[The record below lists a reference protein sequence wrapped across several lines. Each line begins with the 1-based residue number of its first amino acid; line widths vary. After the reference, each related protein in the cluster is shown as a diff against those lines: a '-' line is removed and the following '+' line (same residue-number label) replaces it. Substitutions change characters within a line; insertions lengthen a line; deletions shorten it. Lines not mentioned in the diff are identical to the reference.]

1 MAKLE
6 HIFMMLLEKKDF
18 DKSDLINAIKQ
29 ISGVRKDKI
38 ETRLSKLIE
47 SRKLFLYNKNM
58 ISLDST
64 SKLTDLNFDEIYD
77 YGPITFG
84 RKGRQTFIVS
94 NFEKEKHEKMI
105 GDIKSDLPNFKQE
118 VDELLI
124 EIENLIVQNLNPLD
138 ALGQI
143 SLINLTGDPEKYS
156 ESSFKGKQ
164 FFVELV
170 HNIILKH
177 DFSAFPKN
185 SDYTKLGE
193 LEELLNE
200 YWSKFT
206 WLIMYETMSKDELSL
221 EEQDIYFRTISHFLF
236 MRGDAYSQHNQQI
249 AEELFSNINHI
260 LSRKGFTIE
269 DYFSTLNEIDKQINL
284 NLSSFFGFLAKIK
297 EEHNLWLD
305 YVEIRI
311 KEGKS
316 LQEIDAE
323 YKKRVPEIRA
333 KLDNDYEKYKEI
345 DSPRCL
351 YEIKLNEK
359 INKTLLDALVL
370 NFESNRDWTSPF
382 NISNAPLRPLIKVE
396 EKYYCFIE
404 QHLIRNVIPIIESF
418 LLDPE
423 FNEYG
428 DEKGNYFE
436 SKTLELIHTI
446 LPDAEIYSKLK
457 YPKRT
462 ELDGLV
468 IYKDNLF
475 LIEIKGKKRRCIAC
489 TEDILNMTKE
499 DVQEHINKTFEQ
511 SKRALEYIKSNAEV
525 KFTCKEKDMTILIK
539 EKDFKNIYLINVTA
553 DSFSEFTT
561 DLRVLKSWDPELIKG
576 DVYPWNVNIYDLLV
590 VTDLLE
596 NENDF
601 IEYVSERVRLGKDND
616 IVAMDE
622 LDYLGYY
629 LDNESLTKTEDID
642 GRTIPKIIGYS
653 EDIDKW
659 YSYQRGEV
667 DFAEKPRKKS

>member
-18 DKSDLINAIKQ
+18 DKSDLIDATKQ

-38 ETRLSKLIE
+38 EKRLSKLIE

-170 HNIILKH
+170 HNSILKH

-221 EEQDIYFRTISHFLF
+221 EEQDIYFRTISHFQCLF
-236 MRGDAYSQHNQQI
+236 Q
-249 AEELFSNINHI
+249 
-260 LSRKGFTIE
+260 
-269 DYFSTLNEIDKQINL
+269 
-284 NLSSFFGFLAKIK
+284 
-297 EEHNLWLD
+297 
-305 YVEIRI
+305 
-311 KEGKS
+311 
-316 LQEIDAE
+316 
-323 YKKRVPEIRA
+323 
-333 KLDNDYEKYKEI
+333 
-345 DSPRCL
+345 
-351 YEIKLNEK
+351 
-359 INKTLLDALVL
+359 
-370 NFESNRDWTSPF
+370 
-382 NISNAPLRPLIKVE
+382 
-396 EKYYCFIE
+396 
-404 QHLIRNVIPIIESF
+404 
-418 LLDPE
+418 
-423 FNEYG
+423 
-428 DEKGNYFE
+428 
-436 SKTLELIHTI
+436 
-446 LPDAEIYSKLK
+446 
-457 YPKRT
+457 
-462 ELDGLV
+462 
-468 IYKDNLF
+468 
-475 LIEIKGKKRRCIAC
+475 
-489 TEDILNMTKE
+489 
-499 DVQEHINKTFEQ
+499 TF
-511 SKRALEYIKSNAEV
+511 
-525 KFTCKEKDMTILIK
+525 
-539 EKDFKNIYLINVTA
+539 
-553 DSFSEFTT
+553 
-561 DLRVLKSWDPELIKG
+561 
-576 DVYPWNVNIYDLLV
+576 
-590 VTDLLE
+590 
-596 NENDF
+596 
-601 IEYVSERVRLGKDND
+601 
-616 IVAMDE
+616 
-622 LDYLGYY
+622 
-629 LDNESLTKTEDID
+629 
-642 GRTIPKIIGYS
+642 
-653 EDIDKW
+653 
-659 YSYQRGEV
+659 
-667 DFAEKPRKKS
+667 

>member
-6 HIFMMLLEKKDF
+6 QIFMMLLEKNDF
-18 DKSDLINAIKQ
+18 NKSDLIDATKQ
-29 ISGVRKDKI
+29 ISGVKEDKI
-38 ETRLSKLIE
+38 EKRLSKLIE
-47 SRKLFLYNKNM
+47 SRKLFLYNNNM

-64 SKLTDLNFDEIYD
+64 SKLTDLNFDEIYKC
-77 YGPITFG
+77 GAITLG

-118 VDELLI
+118 VDKLLI
-124 EIENLIVQNLNPLD
+124 EIENFIVQNINPLD
-138 ALGQI
+138 ALGHI
-143 SLINLTGDPEKYS
+143 SLINVTGDPEEYS

-177 DFSAFPKN
+177 DVSAFPNN
-185 SDYTKLGE
+185 SDDTKLAE

-200 YWSKFT
+200 YWSKFS
-206 WLIMYETMSKDELSL
+206 WLIMYESMSKDELSF
-221 EEQDIYFRTISHFLF
+221 EEQNIYFRTISHFLF
-236 MRGDAYSQHNQQI
+236 MRGDAYPQHNQQI

-260 LSRKGFTIE
+260 LSGKGFTIE
-269 DYFSTLNEIDKQINL
+269 DYFSTLNEIDKQINS
-284 NLSSFFGFLAKIK
+284 NFSSFFGFLAKIK

-305 YVEIRI
+305 YVEIWI

-323 YKKRVPEIRA
+323 YKQKVPKIRA
-333 KLDNDYEKYKEI
+333 KLNDEYEIYKEI
-345 DSPRCL
+345 DSPKCF
-351 YEIKLNEK
+351 YEIKLNEN
-359 INKTLLDALVL
+359 INKVLLDSLVL
-370 NFESNRDWTSPF
+370 NFNSNKDWTSPF
-382 NISNAPLRPLIKVE
+382 DISDTPLRPLIEVD

-404 QHLIRNVIPIIESF
+404 QHLTRNVIPIIESF
-418 LLDPE
+418 LLKSE
-423 FNEYG
+423 FDEYR

-446 LPDAEIYSKLK
+446 LPDAEIYPKLK

-475 LIEIKGKKRRCIAC
+475 LIEVKGKKRRCIAC
-489 TEDILNMTKE
+489 AEDILNMTKE

-511 SKRALEYIKSNAEV
+511 SKRALEYIKSNTEV

-539 EKDFKNIYLINVTA
+539 EKDFKKIYLINVTA
-553 DSFSEFTT
+553 DSFSEFST
-561 DLRVLKSWDPELIKG
+561 DLRVLKSWDTELIEG
-576 DVYPWNVNIYDLLV
+576 DIYPWNVNIYDLLV

-629 LDNESLTKTEDID
+629 LENGSLTKTEDIE

-667 DFAEKPRKKS
+667 EFAEKPRKKS